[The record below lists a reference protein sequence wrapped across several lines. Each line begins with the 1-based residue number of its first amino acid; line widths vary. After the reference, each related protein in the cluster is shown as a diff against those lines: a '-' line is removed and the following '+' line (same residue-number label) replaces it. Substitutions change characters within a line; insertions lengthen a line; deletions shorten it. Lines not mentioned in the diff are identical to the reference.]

1 MIFQWKENKMK
12 KYDTIFLDRD
22 GTLNP
27 DPGYI
32 NSLDKYAFFDFTI
45 PALNEMSKYCNGFCI
60 ITNQSGLSR
69 EIIQIDELSKIH
81 NFILNEFYQNKLNLL
96 GIYFCPDHPDKP
108 TINRKPGIGMFQAAA
123 KDHNINL
130 KNSIMIGDAL
140 SDIEAGLNLNMD
152 TMLVLTGRGK
162 KSKENLKGFNPNFI
176 ADNLMDGAKTL
187 YRHFR

>member
-1 MIFQWKENKMK
+1 ME

-32 NSLDKYAFFDFTI
+32 NSLDQFEFFDFTI
-45 PALNEMSKYCNGFCI
+45 SALKEMSEYCLGFCI

-69 EIIQIDELSKIH
+69 GIIQIDELSKIH
-81 NFILNEFYQNKLNLL
+81 DFILNEFYQNKLNLF
-96 GIYFCPDHPDKP
+96 GIYFCPAHPDKP
-108 TINRKPGIGMFQAAA
+108 TLNRKPGVGMFQAAA

-140 SDIEAGLNLNMD
+140 SDIQAGLNLDMD
-152 TMLVLTGRGK
+152 TMLVLTGRGQN
-162 KSKENLKGFNPNFI
+162 SKDSLNGLTPKYIVENIMAG
-176 ADNLMDGAKTL
+176 AELMEKL
-187 YRHFR
+187 

>member
-1 MIFQWKENKMK
+1 MFQWKENKME

-27 DPGYI
+27 DHGYI
-32 NSLDKYAFFDFTI
+32 NSLDQFDFFDFAI
-45 PALNEMSKYCNGFCI
+45 SALKEMSEYCLGFCI

-69 EIIQIDELSKIH
+69 GLIQIDELSKIH
-81 NFILNEFYQNKLNLL
+81 DFILNEFYQNKLNLL

-108 TINRKPGIGMFQAAA
+108 TMNRKPDVGMFKAAA

-152 TMLVLTGRGK
+152 TMLVMTGRGK
-162 KSKENLKGFNPNFI
+162 RSKENLGKFNPKFI
-176 ADNLMDGAKTL
+176 VDDLMDGAKSL
-187 YRHFR
+187 KEYLK

>member
-1 MIFQWKENKMK
+1 MIFQCKENRMN

-32 NSLDKYAFFDFTI
+32 NSLDQFGFYDFTI
-45 PALNEMSKYCNGFCI
+45 PALKKMSEYCAGFCI

-69 EIIQIDELSKIH
+69 GLIKIDELSKIN
-81 NFILNEFYQNKLNLL
+81 NFILNEFYRNKLNLR
-96 GIYFCPDHPDKP
+96 GIYFCPDHPDNA
-108 TINRKPGIGMFQAAA
+108 TINRKPGIGMFKIAA
-123 KDHNINL
+123 KDHNIDL

-152 TMLVLTGRGK
+152 TMLVMTGRGK
-162 KSKENLKGFNPNFI
+162 RSKENLGKFDPKFI
-176 ADNLMDGAKTL
+176 VDDLMDGAKSL
-187 YRHFR
+187 KEYLK